1 MYQAA
6 KAVQNDRKISDYV
19 DAGGVAAAILF
30 SHAVRAVNLL
40 QNGGYKTESEWIN
53 TKGTSNGTL

>member
-1 MYQAA
+1 MYQPA
-6 KAVQNDRKISDYV
+6 KAVQDERKISDYV
-19 DAGGVAAAILF
+19 DAGGVAAAILS

-40 QNGGYKTESEWIN
+40 QNGGYKTESELIK